1 MAEAVGIL
9 EVFGL
14 ATAFVAADAGCKAAN
29 VRLEVFDK
37 NKPANADSLPVPLLV
52 CIKFRGS
59 VEDVTAA
66 VEAGMAEAEASD
78 RCGAALRDRQ
88 SYRGYGENVKDQCFG

>member
-14 ATAFVAADAGCKAAN
+14 ATAFVAGDAGCKAAN

-37 NKPANADSLPVPLLV
+37 NQPMLTACRYRSL
-52 CIKFRGS
+52 S
-59 VEDVTAA
+59 
-66 VEAGMAEAEASD
+66 
-78 RCGAALRDRQ
+78 ALN
-88 SYRGYGENVKDQCFG
+88 SEEV

>member
-14 ATAFVAADAGCKAAN
+14 ATAFVAADAGCQAAN

-66 VEAGMAEAEASD
+66 VEAGMAEAN
-78 RCGAALRDRQ
+78 RRTGVVQ
-88 SYRGYGENVKDQCFG
+88 H